1 MYNPN
6 SENQAKQFEAMENP
20 QNQSNEWEVMA
31 KAWLSTLPEDKTISP
46 DEIQAWLQS
55 NQAHLPDH
63 IKSMAP
69 PQLHQRLASIHSAI
83 LQPRQ
88 ENDVNYDH
96 RFQRTDQ
103 WLPVYT
109 WLESIKDTEEVVTS
123 KDVLD
128 WLSANPAVRDDLQS
142 KHSRGHL
149 MHYIKQCHL
158 KILKR
163 RKTLFP
169 LVPSLQHSIVSI
181 PKSYKKEK
189 KFWLLN
195 SSCFLILYLVNSAGN
210 MMNKLPTDSDLY
222 IAKRSEALHKY
233 EMYVNINILC
243 RITFNTIHLVI

>member
-1 MYNPN
+1 MLWWCPGILL
-6 SENQAKQFEAMENP
+6 
-20 QNQSNEWEVMA
+20 
-31 KAWLSTLPEDKTISP
+31 LSR
-46 DEIQAWLQS
+46 
-55 NQAHLPDH
+55 
-63 IKSMAP
+63 
-69 PQLHQRLASIHSAI
+69 QLYMLLFFSVWRIRSDRVVHTKLWTSAI
-83 LQPRQ
+83 FNLFLLWSVMVLVIMWQ

-163 RKTLFP
+163 RKV
-169 LVPSLQHSIVSI
+169 LVD
-181 PKSYKKEK
+181 
-189 KFWLLN
+189 FN
-195 SSCFLILYLVNSAGN
+195 C
-210 MMNKLPTDSDLY
+210 T
-222 IAKRSEALHKY
+222 
-233 EMYVNINILC
+233 
-243 RITFNTIHLVI
+243 ITF